1 MIKRLKIRNFKSIRS
16 LNLNC
21 TRINI
26 FIGEPN
32 TGKSNILET
41 IGILSHI
48 YHEKHLRNFIRFE
61 NMSNLYYDQNLK
73 NPIIIGIDDR
83 SLQVKYENGHF
94 IGDYFDGT
102 RHFQVFNYSFNGG
115 RCRNPI
121 GYFRIFKFY
130 RFQRRI
136 DFPERVVDHLNP
148 PDGDNLLELLLTYK
162 NLRETV
168 APIFTKFGFKLTLE
182 PVERKIKILKI
193 FEDFIVSI
201 PYQLVS
207 DTLQRLVF
215 HLVAIESN
223 RNSVIAFEEPESHA
237 FPYYTKY
244 LAERI
249 ALDKNGNQYFISTH
263 NPYFLASI
271 LEKASLKDVS
281 VFITYMEKY
290 ETKVKCLEKT
300 DLEEILDLGLDVFF
314 NIERFLSK

>member
-1 MIKRLKIRNFKSIRS
+1 
-16 LNLNC
+16 
-21 TRINI
+21 
-26 FIGEPN
+26 
-32 TGKSNILET
+32 
-41 IGILSHI
+41 
-48 YHEKHLRNFIRFE
+48 
-61 NMSNLYYDQNLK
+61 
-73 NPIIIGIDDR
+73 
-83 SLQVKYENGHF
+83 
-94 IGDYFDGT
+94 
-102 RHFQVFNYSFNGG
+102 
-115 RCRNPI
+115 
-121 GYFRIFKFY
+121 
-130 RFQRRI
+130 
-136 DFPERVVDHLNP
+136 
-148 PDGDNLLELLLTYK
+148 LLLTYK

-193 FEDFIVSI
+193 FEDFVVSI

-207 DTLQRLVF
+207 ETLQRLVF

-271 LEKASLKDVS
+271 LEKASLKDVF

-290 ETKVKCLEKT
+290 ETKVKRLQET

-314 NIERFLSK
+314 NIERFLSNRPGGYICRFWWSVPRTTL